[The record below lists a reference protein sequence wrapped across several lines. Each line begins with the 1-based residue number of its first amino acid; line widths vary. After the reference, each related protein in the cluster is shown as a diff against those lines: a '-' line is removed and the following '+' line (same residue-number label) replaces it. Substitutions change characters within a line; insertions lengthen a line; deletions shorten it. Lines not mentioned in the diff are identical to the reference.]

1 MLIRPL
7 EAADIPAVAGLLRE
21 LAREYIVHESPPQ
34 GASTFLAENDEMG
47 VRGFLARGHVYH
59 VAVVDGELAGFVAVR
74 DHSHLFH
81 LFVGKRWHRRG
92 LARALWEKARE
103 AAIAAG
109 GDGVFTVNSSNFAV
123 PVYEAFGFTRVGPTQ
138 CAKGLYFNPMR
149 LEEA

>member
-21 LAREYIVHESPPQ
+21 LAREYIVHESPPE

-59 VAVVDGELAGFVAVR
+59 VAVVDGELAGFVAIR
-74 DHSHLFH
+74 DNSHLFH

-92 LARALWEKARE
+92 IARVLGDSGRKA
-103 AAIAAG
+103 ACPAG
-109 GDGVFTVNSSNFAV
+109 SDGVFTVNSSNFAV

-149 LEEA
+149 LDEA